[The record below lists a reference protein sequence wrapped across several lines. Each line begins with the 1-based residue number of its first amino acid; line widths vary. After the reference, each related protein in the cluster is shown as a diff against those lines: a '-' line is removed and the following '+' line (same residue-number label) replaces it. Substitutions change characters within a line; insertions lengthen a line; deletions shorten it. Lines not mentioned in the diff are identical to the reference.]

1 MAEEITNDKIM
12 KQGHSCMSAHRR
24 TIVLLLVILAGCAFL
39 GYVSIIYMFD
49 NIKVKTLNNLPGHML
64 WAHRGYAHGLPENSL
79 ESFDAARKMG
89 CYGIELDIHFIEG
102 RGFIVAHDLPAKE
115 SGKGDHLFLN
125 KVLDRYRDRFYYWL
139 DFKNLDRKNA
149 EKSGELL
156 SAYIAAYGLE
166 GHVFVESTRP
176 WALRAL
182 KSVAPRVNTI
192 YWLRGHFE
200 RRFAA
205 LKAKY
210 NTVISGADTVSLPVK
225 YAGDIFFDNFS
236 HLNIAVFTV
245 NDAGKTGELFAKG
258 ARIILT
264 DTDMRSGY
272 PDAYRMS
279 LNE

>member
-1 MAEEITNDKIM
+1 M
-12 KQGHSCMSAHRR
+12 KQGSSRMTARRR
-24 TIVLLLVILAGCAFL
+24 TIFQVLVILAGCALLAHISLMYLFE
-39 GYVSIIYMFD
+39 
-49 NIKVKTLNNLPGHML
+49 NIEVRTLKNLPGHML
-64 WAHRGYAHGLPENSL
+64 WAHRGYAQGLPENSL

-115 SGKGDHLFLN
+115 TGKGDGLFLN
-125 KVLDRYRDRFYYWL
+125 TVLERYGDRFYYWL
-139 DFKNLDRKNA
+139 DFKNLDRQNA

-176 WALRAL
+176 WALRSLRSA
-182 KSVAPRVNTI
+182 APGVNTI
-192 YWLRGHFE
+192 YWLRGHFD
-200 RRFAA
+200 RNFAV

-210 NTVISGADTVSLPVK
+210 NTVISGADTVSLPLNA
-225 YAGDIFFDNFS
+225 AGDIFFHNFS
-236 HLNIAVFTV
+236 HLNMAVFTV

-264 DTDMRSGY
+264 DTDMRSAY
-272 PDAYRMS
+272 PDAYRTS